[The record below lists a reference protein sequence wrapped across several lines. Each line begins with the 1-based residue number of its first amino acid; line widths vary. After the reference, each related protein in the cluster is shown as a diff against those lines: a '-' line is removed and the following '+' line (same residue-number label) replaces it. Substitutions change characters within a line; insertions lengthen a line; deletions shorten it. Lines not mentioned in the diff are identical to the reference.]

1 VIKKDKNMKFAAALI
16 SMAAAAANDASVVD
30 ANCKSK
36 AGNTVCWESYFT
48 LAFNNDTQKL
58 EVDPASKT
66 GSCGLQYDLAGES
79 LINSTCTVTAN
90 GANLAFGNGA
100 FVNGPASVTG
110 FDGVSGSVSVIATWD
125 TAFDEAWVAANSN
138 ATTGELIITNTTEF
152 NHEDCFTTGLN
163 KFIEVSCTDNG
174 APHLGPW
181 LMFTNNSPNA
191 ENNFAIVNYG
201 EEGTALSVTLGVG
214 CDVDSV
220 SSPMG
225 IITPGSDS
233 DCSFSIEV
241 TDDAPQLL
249 YFQATTTE
257 VVDFFAATV
266 A

>member
-1 VIKKDKNMKFAAALI
+1 MKFAAALI

-66 GSCGLQYDLAGES
+66 GSCGLQYDLPAES
-79 LINSTCTVTAN
+79 LINSTCTVTKN
-90 GANLAFGNGA
+90 GANLSFGNGA
-100 FVNGPASVTG
+100 FALGSNAVTG

-225 IITPGSDS
+225 IITPGSDI

-257 VVDFFAATV
+257 VVDFFVATV

>member
-152 NHEDCFTTGLN
+152 NQEDCFTTGLN
-163 KFIEVSCTDNG
+163 KFIEVSCVDNG
-174 APHLGPW
+174 APFGSAA

-191 ENNFAIVNYG
+191 ENNFAIANYG
-201 EEGTALSVTLGVG
+201 AEGDVLTVSLNVG

-225 IITPGSDS
+225 IVTPGSDI

-257 VVDFFAATV
+257 VVDFFVATV

>member
-1 VIKKDKNMKFAAALI
+1 MKFAAALI

-58 EVDPASKT
+58 EVDPESKT
-66 GSCGLQYDLAGES
+66 GSCGLQYDLPAES
-79 LINSTCTVTAN
+79 LINSTCTVTKN
-90 GANLAFGNGA
+90 GANLSFGNGA
-100 FVNGPASVTG
+100 FGLGSNAVTG

-249 YFQATTTE
+249 YFQATTTA

-266 A
+266 V

>member
-1 VIKKDKNMKFAAALI
+1 MGKDKNMKFAAALI

-58 EVDPASKT
+58 EVDPESKT
-66 GSCGLQYDLAGES
+66 GSCGLQYDLPAES
-79 LINSTCTVTAN
+79 LINSTCVVTAN

-100 FVNGPASVTG
+100 FAVDTNAVGG
-110 FDGVSGSVSVIATWD
+110 FDGVSGSASVIATWD
-125 TAFDEAWVAANSN
+125 TAFDENWVAANSN

-152 NHEDCFTTGLN
+152 NQEDCFTTGLN
-163 KFIEVSCTDNG
+163 KWITVSCTDNG
-174 APHLGPW
+174 APHAGPF

-191 ENNFAIVNYG
+191 ENNFAIANYG
-201 EEGTALSVTLGVG
+201 AETNVLSVQLNVG
-214 CDVDSV
+214 CDVNSV

-225 IITPGSDS
+225 IVTPGSDI

-249 YFQATTTE
+249 SIHFCLS
-257 VVDFFAATV
+257 VSLSL
-266 A
+266 

>member
-1 VIKKDKNMKFAAALI
+1 MKFAAALI

-36 AGNTVCWESYFT
+36 TGNTVCWESYFT

-79 LINSTCTVTAN
+79 LINSTCTVTKN
-90 GANLAFGNGA
+90 GANLSFGNGA
-100 FVNGPASVTG
+100 FALGSNAVTG

-152 NHEDCFTTGLN
+152 NQEDCFTTGLN

-201 EEGTALSVTLGVG
+201 EEGTALSVSLGVG

-225 IITPGSDS
+225 IVTPGSDI
-233 DCSFSIEV
+233 DCSFSIEI

-257 VVDFFAATV
+257 VVDFFVATV

>member
-1 VIKKDKNMKFAAALI
+1 MKFAAALI

-58 EVDPASKT
+58 EVDPESKT
-66 GSCGLQYDLAGES
+66 GSCGLQYDLPGES
-79 LINSTCTVTAN
+79 LINATCIVTKN
-90 GANLAFGNGA
+90 GANLSFGNGA
-100 FVNGPASVTG
+100 FAIGSNAVSG

-125 TAFDEAWVAANSN
+125 TAFDENWVAANSN

-152 NHEDCFTTGLN
+152 NQEDCFTTGLN

-174 APHLGPW
+174 APHEGPF

-191 ENNFAIVNYG
+191 ENNFAIANYG
-201 EEGTALSVTLGVG
+201 KKGDVLTVQMNVA
-214 CDVDSV
+214 CDSASV

-225 IITPGSDS
+225 IVAPGMDD
-233 DCSFSIEV
+233 DCSFAIEI

-257 VVDFFAATV
+257 VVDFFAAIV
-266 A
+266 Q

>member
-1 VIKKDKNMKFAAALI
+1 MKFAAALI

-58 EVDPASKT
+58 EVDPESKT
-66 GSCGLQYDLAGES
+66 GSCGLQYDLPGVS
-79 LINSTCTVTAN
+79 LINSTCVITAN

-100 FVNGPASVTG
+100 FAVDYNAVSG

-125 TAFDEAWVAANSN
+125 TAFDENWVAANSN

-152 NHEDCFTTGLN
+152 NQEDCFTTGLN

-174 APHLGPW
+174 EPYTYPA

-191 ENNFAIVNYG
+191 ENNFAIANYG
-201 EEGTALSVTLGVG
+201 VEGDVLSVSLNVG
-214 CDVDSV
+214 CDVNAV

-225 IITPGSDS
+225 IVTPGSDD

-249 YFQATTTE
+249 YFQATTTA
-257 VVDFFAATV
+257 VVNFLEATV
-266 A
+266 I